1 MVYLPL
7 VWMGVGLIIAAAGVV
22 FVFDG
27 PALVIHRTA
36 EFPAG
41 PVYRG

>member
-1 MVYLPL
+1 MVYFPL

-27 PALVIHRTA
+27 PAMASHHTA

-41 PVYRG
+41 PMYWG